1 VRRNWFIAAIVIG
14 IAAIAIAAVA
24 MRLKADNTTS
34 KPTATEW
41 AGSVCTSLA
50 TWKSSIASLAST
62 SGGTLNKDTLSQ
74 KIDDAQVAT
83 ETLVSDLKALNPPD
97 LASGDQLEQEL
108 STDADKL
115 QSSFDV
121 LKQGA
126 LEATQAGSPADFLKA
141 LAALGPQFQSL
152 MDAVS
157 TTLDDLQSANVAG
170 SAKSELQAA
179 FADAPSC
186 QGLASNG

>member
-1 VRRNWFIAAIVIG
+1 VRRNWFIAAIVVG
-14 IAAIAIAAVA
+14 VLAIAVAAVA

-97 LASGDQLEQEL
+97 LESGDQLEQQL
-108 STDADKL
+108 SSDADKL
-115 QSSFDV
+115 QSSFDA

-141 LAALGPQFQSL
+141 LGALGPQFQSL

-157 TTLDDLQSANVAG
+157 TTVDGLRNANVPA

-179 FADAPSC
+179 FANAPAC
-186 QGLASNG
+186 QQLTSNG

>member
-1 VRRNWFIAAIVIG
+1 VRRNWFIAAIVLG
-14 IAAIAIAAVA
+14 VVAIAVAALA

-41 AGSVCTSLA
+41 ASSVCTSLA
-50 TWKSSIASLAST
+50 TWKSSIESLANV
-62 SGGTLNKDTLSQ
+62 SGETLNQDTLSQ

-83 ETLVSDLKALNPPD
+83 ETLVSDLKALGPPD
-97 LASGDQLEQEL
+97 LESGDQLEQDL
-108 STDADKL
+108 SSDVDQL
-115 QSSFDV
+115 QASFDS

-141 LAALGPQFQSL
+141 LGALGPQFQSL
-152 MDAVS
+152 REAASKTV
-157 TTLDDLQSANVAG
+157 DDLQNANIAA

-179 FADAPSC
+179 FASAQSC
-186 QGLASNG
+186 QDLKSNG